1 MAGEG
6 RPARAFGVLAAIT
19 AVCAAGS
26 FGVPPAAAGGK
37 PAPWRAPNP
46 FAGEQLFVDPDSR
59 ARRQIVEWQATRP
72 ADAALLE
79 RIASRPQ
86 GDWFTSVYP
95 DIRAAV
101 AARVGQITASGS
113 LPVLVTYNVPK
124 LDCDSKRGA
133 STGEAYLAWIR
144 AFREGIGT
152 AKAVV
157 IVEPDALSMLDCL
170 SASGRAER
178 LRLIRAA
185 ARELSEGGRIAV
197 YLDAGHDRWQP
208 VRVMAAR
215 LKAAGVRLVRG
226 FSLNVAN
233 FGWTNRVR
241 DHGKRLSS
249 RLGGAHFLIDTGR
262 NGLGPTPD
270 NAWCNPPG
278 RALGEPPRVARG
290 RVLDALLW
298 VKQPGESDGTCEGG
312 PPPGVWWPEYALGLA
327 QRAAA

>member
-1 MAGEG
+1 MRG
-6 RPARAFGVLAAIT
+6 PTARLLAAT
-19 AVCAAGS
+19 VALAAVACLAVPATSAG
-26 FGVPPAAAGGK
+26 AK

-46 FAGEQLFVDPDSR
+46 FVGEQLFVDPDSR
-59 ARRQIVEWQATRP
+59 ARRQIVEWQTTRP

-86 GDWFTSVYP
+86 ADWFTSIYP

-101 AARVGQITASGS
+101 GARVAQITAAGS
-113 LPVLVTYNVPK
+113 LPVLVTYNIPK
-124 LDCDSKRGA
+124 LDCNSQRGA
-133 STGEAYLAWIR
+133 PTGEAYLAWIQ

-152 AKAVV
+152 AEAVV

-185 ARELSEGGRIAV
+185 ARELAEGGRIAV

-208 VRVMAAR
+208 VRVVAAR

-233 FGWTNRVR
+233 FGWTYRVR
-241 DHGKRLSS
+241 SHGTRISA
-249 RLGGAHFLIDTGR
+249 RLGGAHFLIDTSR

-278 RALGEPPRVARG
+278 RALGKPPRVVTG
-290 RVLDALLW
+290 RLLDALLW

-327 QRAAA
+327 QRAVA